1 MEDDL
6 GGFKEIKEKV
16 IDWYWKQEIYYF
28 ESIVQKTLNI
38 AIKKEVL
45 KSKQEF
51 EAFLKTIVK
60 TKPTSEEELQTKCFL
75 SMIDI

>member
-45 KSKQEF
+45 K
-51 EAFLKTIVK
+51 
-60 TKPTSEEELQTKCFL
+60 TK
-75 SMIDI
+75 